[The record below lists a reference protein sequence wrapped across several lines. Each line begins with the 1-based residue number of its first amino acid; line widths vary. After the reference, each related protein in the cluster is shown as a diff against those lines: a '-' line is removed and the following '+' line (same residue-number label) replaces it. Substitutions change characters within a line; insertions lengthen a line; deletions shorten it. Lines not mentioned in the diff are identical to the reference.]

1 MGLPRYQVGLTFAFN
16 ETEVLGDAPDT
27 NSIIVRLVE
36 EEAEVRKGER
46 TYPSSPGDS
55 TGCLARH
62 LPGSSPFP
70 VLKCDQLA
78 RVSAPRLLLG
88 APASTKGN
96 LRVRPQVLCSEH
108 LRSISPALMT
118 QNLSKPGY
126 CRASPTCP
134 SLALLLVGVSTFT
147 VQLKAFSAST
157 PLQGSTSLAHCR
169 APWAGFRVAL
179 RAVQTPLSCQ
189 LPSQPGLGPLS
200 MSTAPDQGS
209 LA

>member
-1 MGLPRYQVGLTFAFN
+1 MESFLLPDLASYWVGDRWGYRYQVGLTFAFN
-16 ETEVLGDAPDT
+16 ETEGLGDVPDT

-46 TYPSSPGDS
+46 TY
-55 TGCLARH
+55 
-62 LPGSSPFP
+62 
-70 VLKCDQLA
+70 
-78 RVSAPRLLLG
+78 
-88 APASTKGN
+88 

-108 LRSISPALMT
+108 LRSISAALIT

-134 SLALLLVGVSTFT
+134 SLALLLVGVSTFS

-157 PLQGSTSLAHCR
+157 PLQGSSSLAHCR

-189 LPSQPGLGPLS
+189 LPCQPGLGPLS
-200 MSTAPDQGS
+200 ESTAPDQGS